1 MDPDIEPVI
10 LANSKFSIDLLKVL
24 CQSDA
29 DTDVLFSPLSISSA
43 LGLVLLGASG
53 ETADQM
59 FKGLRFG
66 NMRIMYHFLYEEIY
80 KEGEYKNLEPDQKL
94 KRSLQL
100 VNRLYGDKTV
110 NFYDDYLDHCE
121 EWCFA
126 SLRNVD
132 FKNNPE
138 AAREKINSWVENKIC
153 DQLKE
158 LLDQGDVSKDTSLA
172 LISAVYF
179 KKKWVK
185 AFTKK
190 DTGAAMF
197 KDDTLPLG
205 TIPHRQHQLPTEAR
219 ILEIPYENNRLS
231 MLIILPNNSEDLQ
244 KLVDS
249 ITYEKILEWTQPDNM
264 ILTEVY
270 VEMPSFKLQEKYDLE
285 TALMDLGITDVFSDR
300 CDLSGM
306 APGPLKLSKV
316 VHKCVVE
323 VNEEGTDA
331 EGGGGGVV
339 QTDGKKIQECFI
351 VQSSFLFFIRHNP
364 TKSILFWGRVIP
376 PSPVI

>member
-1 MDPDIEPVI
+1 
-10 LANSKFSIDLLKVL
+10 
-24 CQSDA
+24 
-29 DTDVLFSPLSISSA
+29 
-43 LGLVLLGASG
+43 
-53 ETADQM
+53 
-59 FKGLRFG
+59 
-66 NMRIMYHFLYEEIY
+66 MRIMYHYLFEEIY
-80 KEGEYKNLEPDQKL
+80 KEGEYKNLEPNHKM

-100 VNRLYGDKTV
+100 VNRLYGEETV

-126 SLRNVD
+126 SLRSVD

-138 AAREKINSWVENKIC
+138 AAREKINSWVASETDN
-153 DQLKE
+153 QLKE
-158 LLDQGDVSKDTSLA
+158 FLDQGDVSKDTSLA

-190 DTGAAMF
+190 GNGAAMF
-197 KDDTLPLG
+197 KTDTLPLG

-219 ILEIPYENNRLS
+219 ILEIPYENNHLS
-231 MLIILPNNSEDLQ
+231 MLIILPETIDGLP
-244 KLVDS
+244 KLVKR
-249 ITYEKILEWTQPDNM
+249 ITYEKIIKCTQPDNM
-264 ILTEVY
+264 IPTEVN

-285 TALMDLGITDVFSDR
+285 KALTALGITDLFSDK

-323 VNEEGTDA
+323 VDEKGTDA
-331 EGGGGGVV
+331 EGGAGGVV
-339 QTDGKKIQECFI
+339 QTDGKKITESFI
-351 VQSSFLFFIRHNP
+351 VKSPFLFFIRHNS
-364 TKSILFWGRVIP
+364 TKSILFWGRVTP
-376 PSPVI
+376 PPPVI